1 MSNFQNNIFEIQRKC
16 PCTCWMQ
23 KTELVCYDSCEAELR
38 ENKAVHTPSKVEIE
52 ILDLAVIDSFC

>member
-1 MSNFQNNIFEIQRKC
+1 
-16 PCTCWMQ
+16 MQ
-23 KTELVCYDSCEAELR
+23 KTELVCYDSCEAKLR